1 MTSQD
6 FREYSVVKV
15 VAPFRLNFLRLLVL
29 LFGLGHGFLAF
40 GFVISDIRVEGLQRV
55 SAGTVFGAVPYSVGD
70 NVGTSEIRTIV
81 RSLFA
86 TESFEDVQVGRDGN
100 VLVIVVSERP
110 TIDSIE
116 FDGNKAIKTE
126 ALLEGL
132 ESSGLAEGQIFKKV
146 TLEHIAADLER
157 QYVSQGRYDA
167 AVSAEVEDLPR
178 NRVAIKVDVYEGN
191 VSGIR
196 HINIVGNTLFD
207 DETLIDLLELK
218 LPGWLSFYT
227 KDDQYSKEKLQGDL
241 EKIESYYLDRG
252 YLNFSIDS
260 TQVSIA
266 PNMEDVYI
274 TINITEGEQF
284 VISAV
289 DVAGELRDIP
299 EASIRGLLLTQ
310 AGQIFSREYMTA
322 TEERIE
328 MALGNSGYTFASAT
342 GEPVIDENGETVTV
356 RYFVDAG
363 KRAYVRRVNFQ
374 GNTIT
379 QDEVLRREMRQM
391 EGGWASTAMIEGSKI
406 RLQRLGFFKE
416 VNVETPSVP
425 GTEDQIDVNYT
436 VEEQPSGSISLT
448 VGFAEDTGLILGL
461 AYSETNVFGS
471 GNSFNIG
478 INRSD
483 FQEALNVSFFDPYY
497 TVDGVSRGYS
507 FTYRKSNFEER
518 NIASFSTD
526 SLGASV
532 NFGYPI
538 SEISRIGFS
547 VGIES
552 TDIKEGV
559 IPAQEISEF
568 LDEEGDQF
576 DLVSLTATYS
586 MSALNRGLLPTA
598 GRSQSMSFEMTV
610 PGSELEFYRFN
621 YSGQI
626 FFQLFDPF
634 VLRLRANLGYGDA
647 YGKTNTMPFYK
658 HFFAGGMG
666 SVRGFESNSLGPRST
681 PSPQDRFNDPD
692 PIGGN
697 ALVELSAEVLFP
709 LPFIEDQS
717 QMKSVFFFDAGNVFN
732 TNCPDVS
739 VVCLDLDEGEL
750 RYSAGI
756 AVTWITGFA
765 PISFALSFPINDKD
779 GDETE
784 SFQFELGKT
793 F

>member
-1 MTSQD
+1 MITQT
-6 FREYSVVKV
+6 
-15 VAPFRLNFLRLLVL
+15 RLQLGKLLQAAL
-29 LFGLGHGFLAF
+29 ASMMLFYGTAASA
-40 GFVISDIRVEGLQRV
+40 FVITDIRVEGLQRI
-55 SAGTVFGAVPYSVGD
+55 SAGTVFGAVPYNVGD
-70 NVGTSEIRTIV
+70 DIGIAEIRTIV
-81 RSLFA
+81 RSLFE
-86 TESFEDVQVGRDGN
+86 TENFDDVQIGRDGN
-100 VLVIVVSERP
+100 VLVIIVKERP

-132 ESSGLAEGQIFKKV
+132 ENSGLSEGQIFKAA
-146 TLEHIAADLER
+146 TLEHIASDLEG

-167 AVSAEVEDLPR
+167 SIETTVEDLPR
-178 NRVAIKVDVYEGN
+178 NRVAIKVDVFEGN

-196 HINIVGNTLFD
+196 HINIVGNDIFD
-207 DETLIDLLELK
+207 DETLIDKLELK
-218 LPGWLSFYT
+218 LPGLFSFYT
-227 KDDQYSKEKLQGDL
+227 KDDQYSREKLQNDIEAL
-241 EKIESYYLDRG
+241 ESYYMDRG
-252 YLNFSIDS
+252 YLNFRVDS

-274 TINITEGEQF
+274 TFNVTEGDQYT
-284 VISAV
+284 ISSV
-289 DVAGELRDIP
+289 DVAGELRDIH
-299 EASIRGLLLTQ
+299 EDLIRAMVITRE
-310 AGQIFSREYMTA
+310 GQIFSREYMTA
-322 TEERIE
+322 SEERIE
-328 MALGNSGYTFASAT
+328 AALGNAGYTFASAT
-342 GEPVIDENGETVTV
+342 GEPVVDEDGDTVTI

-363 KRAYVRRVNFQ
+363 QRAYVRRVNFT
-374 GNTIT
+374 GNTVT
-379 QDEVLRREMRQM
+379 QDEVLRREMRQL

-416 VNVETPSVP
+416 VNVETPTVP

-436 VEEQPSGSISLT
+436 VEEQPSGSISAT

-461 AYSETNVFGS
+461 QYSETNVFGT
-471 GNSFNIG
+471 GNSTNIG

-483 FQEALNVSFFDPYY
+483 FQEALNFSFFDPYF

-507 FTYRKSNFEER
+507 VFFRKSDFEEF

-526 SLGASV
+526 SYGASM

-547 VGIES
+547 FGVEH
-552 TDIKEGV
+552 TNIKEGV
-559 IPAQEISEF
+559 IPAREISEF
-568 LDEEGDQF
+568 IDKEGNQF
-576 DLVSLTATYS
+576 DLLTVSASYT
-586 MSALNRGLLPTA
+586 MSALNRGLLPTG
-598 GRSQSMSFEMTV
+598 GRSQSLSFEMTI
-610 PGSELEFYRFN
+610 PGSELEFYRVN

-626 FFQLFDPF
+626 FYPLFGPL
-634 VLRLRANLGYGDA
+634 VLRLRTDLGYGDA
-647 YGKTNTMPFYK
+647 YGNTDNFPFYK
-658 HFFAGGMG
+658 NFFAGGMG
-666 SVRGFESNSLGPRST
+666 SVRGYESNTLGPRST
-681 PSPQDRFNDPD
+681 PSPQDQFNDPD

-697 ALVELSAEVLFP
+697 ALVEMSAEVLFP

-717 QMKSVFFFDAGNVFN
+717 QMRSVLFVDAGNVFN

-750 RYSAGI
+750 RYTAGL

-765 PISFALSFPINDKD
+765 PISFAISFPINEKD
-779 GDETE
+779 GDESE